1 VNSRRFTVVVLALG
15 AVAIAAVVIA
25 NGGLSFGGDD
35 DEPGSEQVATEPAP
49 EEESAL
55 TDSVETLPEPDL
67 PDNPDEVRGTD
78 AFALTRTPNFAAA
91 LGVLQRRRRQV
102 EGVFESLRVAPG
114 RIDTVIV
121 HPDDRRTN
129 IQVRPDME
137 IAFDSTHDFPT
148 PTDFRKRGLLASML
162 SGVDTTALLRS
173 IDKVRRGSAERD
185 VDYIVLGRDI
195 IDGRIDQSAY
205 MRIRT
210 PHPRA
215 FLKEPGEKLRPI
227 G

>member
-1 VNSRRFTVVVLALG
+1 MLG
-15 AVAIAAVVIA
+15 AVAIAAVVVG
-25 NGGLSFGGDD
+25 NSGLSFGGDD
-35 DEPGSEQVATEPAP
+35 DKPGSEQVATEPAP

-55 TDSVETLPEPDL
+55 TDSAETVPEPDL

-78 AFALTRTPNFAAA
+78 AIALTRTPNFGAA
-91 LGVLQRRRRQV
+91 LGVLEGRRQQV

-148 PTDFRKRGLLASML
+148 PADFRKRGLRASML
-162 SGVDTTALLRS
+162 SRVDTTALLRS
-173 IDKVRRGSAERD
+173 IDALRRGSAEHD
-185 VDYIVLGRDI
+185 VDYIVLSRDV
-195 IDGRIDQSAY
+195 IDGRIDQSAH

-210 PHPRA
+210 PHPRT
-215 FLKEPGEKLRPI
+215 FLKEPGEKLRAI
-227 G
+227 N

>member
-1 VNSRRFTVVVLALG
+1 LSSGRFTVIVIAIG
-15 AVAIAAVVIA
+15 AVAITAVVVA
-25 NGGLSFGGDD
+25 NGGLPFGGED
-35 DEPGSEQVATEPAP
+35 DEPAAADAP
-49 EEESAL
+49 ETERKDTHE
-55 TDSVETLPEPDL
+55 L

-78 AFALTRTPNFAAA
+78 RYALTRTAQFHEAMR
-91 LGVLQRRRRQV
+91 VLDRRRQQV
-102 EGVFESLRVAPG
+102 EGEFESIRVAPG

-129 IQVRPDME
+129 IQIRPDME

-148 PTDFRKRGLLASML
+148 PADFRADGLRAGML
-162 SGVDTTALLRS
+162 SEVDTSALLRS
-173 IDKVRRGSAERD
+173 IDTVRRGSAEQD
-185 VDYIVLGRDI
+185 VDYIVLSRDI

-210 PHPRA
+210 LRPRA
-215 FLKEPGEKLRPI
+215 FLKEPGEELRAI

>member
-1 VNSRRFTVVVLALG
+1 VKSRRFTVVVLALG

-25 NGGLSFGGDD
+25 NSGLSFGGDD
-35 DEPGSEQVATEPAP
+35 DQPGSEQVATEPAP

-55 TDSVETLPEPDL
+55 TDSAETVPEPDL
-67 PDNPDEVRGTD
+67 PDNPDDVRGTD
-78 AFALTRTPNFAAA
+78 AFALTRTPNLQAA
-91 LGVLQRRRRQV
+91 LGVLERRRRQV
-102 EGVFESLRVAPG
+102 EGVFESLRVAPC

-148 PTDFRKRGLLASML
+148 RADFRKHGLRAAML

-173 IDKVRRGSAERD
+173 IDDVRRDSAERD

-195 IDGRIDQSAY
+195 IDGDIDQSAF

-210 PHPRA
+210 PRPRA
-215 FLKEPGEKLRPI
+215 FLKERGEKLRAI
-227 G
+227 D

>member
-1 VNSRRFTVVVLALG
+1 VNSRRFTVVVLVLG
-15 AVAIAAVVIA
+15 AVGIAAIVLA
-25 NGGLSFGGDD
+25 NSEPFGGE
-35 DEPGSEQVATEPAP
+35 DEPVSAEEETAEPAA

-55 TDSVETLPEPDL
+55 TDSVETVPEPDL

-78 AFALTRTPNFAAA
+78 AFALTRTPNFGAA
-91 LGVLQRRRRQV
+91 LGVLERRRRQV
-102 EGVFESLRVAPG
+102 QGEFESIRVAPG

-148 PTDFRKRGLLASML
+148 PADFRKRGLRASML
-162 SGVDTTALLRS
+162 SGVDTSALLRS
-173 IDKVRRGSAERD
+173 IDKIRRGSAERD

-195 IDGRIDQSAY
+195 IDGHIDQSAY

-210 PHPRA
+210 PRPRA
-215 FLKEPGEKLRPI
+215 FVKEPGEKLRPI